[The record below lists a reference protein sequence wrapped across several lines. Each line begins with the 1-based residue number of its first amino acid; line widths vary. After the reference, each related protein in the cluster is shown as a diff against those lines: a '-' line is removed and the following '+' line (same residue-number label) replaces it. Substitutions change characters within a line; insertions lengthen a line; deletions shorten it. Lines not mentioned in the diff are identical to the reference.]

1 MLSMAPIVT
10 PTPITMTSS
19 STTITSLPSSIYE
32 PSTVTFANDTQA
44 YQTLKQN
51 NMNKLQ
57 TFEKQQVEKLAQLK
71 TIPQYRAGDTLKVGI
86 KVIEVKADDAKDKK
100 KKTDKKA
107 EAQAKERIQY
117 FEGVLIAKK
126 NRGVNSSVVLR
137 KISNGEGVERLF
149 KIYSPSVV
157 SIEVIKRGVV
167 KRAKLYYLR
176 DLKGKKA
183 RIKEKLV
190 GLFGSE
196 VVAKPEV
203 KQEANQPS
211 E

>member
-1 MLSMAPIVT
+1 
-10 PTPITMTSS
+10 
-19 STTITSLPSSIYE
+19 
-32 PSTVTFANDTQA
+32 
-44 YQTLKQN
+44 
-51 NMNKLQ
+51 MNKLQ

-203 KQEANQPS
+203 AKESTQVS

>member
-1 MLSMAPIVT
+1 
-10 PTPITMTSS
+10 
-19 STTITSLPSSIYE
+19 
-32 PSTVTFANDTQA
+32 
-44 YQTLKQN
+44 
-51 NMNKLQ
+51 MNKLQ

>member
-1 MLSMAPIVT
+1 
-10 PTPITMTSS
+10 
-19 STTITSLPSSIYE
+19 
-32 PSTVTFANDTQA
+32 
-44 YQTLKQN
+44 
-51 NMNKLQ
+51 MNKLQ

-190 GLFGSE
+190 GLFGAG